1 MKTCFLPILALA
13 GFLSVAPCAYAGE
26 PLRLDDAITRT
37 LGSNPS
43 VIAESAELTA
53 AQARATRE
61 ALPPPYVM
69 RGEVENVGGSG
80 TMRGF
85 NAAETTLSVSRV
97 VELGGKREAREA
109 LGAATVNQQRHKM
122 DSVQLDLTNRTKL
135 RFIMVLARQQQLES
149 AKERV
154 EQAERTRGEIARW
167 VREARNPESELRA
180 AEIALAQAELA
191 RDSAQF
197 ALSSAKVTL
206 ASSWGALTPDFDR
219 VVGELDTL
227 PTVERFETLAAR
239 LSMTPESHASKLQ
252 AEVLTAERRLA
263 QADAKPDIDVG
274 LGVRRFEATRSQAI
288 MLSVSIPLGTAKRSG
303 YAVAQASAQLAAL
316 QARRNADHFE
326 RHQTL
331 FKKYQELQHTRN
343 EVESLRN
350 VMVPKAKQALKVTRR
365 GFTAGSFSFLSLSQA
380 QTTLFDLDTR
390 VVDATVRY
398 HSLLAEIERLTAI
411 AGDLTP

>member
-1 MKTCFLPILALA
+1 MKTCYLPILALA
-13 GFLSVAPCAYAGE
+13 GFLGVAPCAYAVE
-26 PLRLDDAITRT
+26 PLRLDDAIART
-37 LGSNPS
+37 LGNNPS
-43 VIAESAELTA
+43 VKAESAELRA

-69 RGEVENVGGSG
+69 RGEVENIAGSG
-80 TMRGF
+80 AMRGF
-85 NAAETTLSVSRV
+85 DAAETTLSVSRV
-97 VELGGKREAREA
+97 VELGGKRQAREA
-109 LGAATVNQQRHKM
+109 LGKATVNQQHHKI
-122 DSVQLDLTNRTKL
+122 DSVQLDLTSRTKL
-135 RFIMVLARQQQLES
+135 RFIKVLARQQQLES

-154 EQAERTRGEIARW
+154 KQAERTRREVAKW
-167 VREARNPESELRA
+167 VSEARNPESELRA
-180 AEIALAQAELA
+180 AEIAVAEAELA

-197 ALSSAKVTL
+197 ELASDKVTL

-219 VVGELDTL
+219 VIGELDTL
-227 PTVERFETLAAR
+227 PMVERFETLAAR
-239 LSMTPESHASKLQ
+239 LSMTPESHASELQ
-252 AEVLTAERRLA
+252 AEVLTAQRRLA

-274 LGVRRFEATRSQAI
+274 LGVRRFEATRSQAL

-331 FKKYQELQHTRN
+331 YKKYQALQHTRN

-350 VMVPKAKQALKVTRR
+350 VMVPKAQEALTITRR
-365 GFTAGSFSFLSLSQA
+365 GFNAGRFSFLSLAQA
-380 QTTLFDLDTR
+380 QTTLFDLNTR

-411 AGDLTP
+411 AGDITP